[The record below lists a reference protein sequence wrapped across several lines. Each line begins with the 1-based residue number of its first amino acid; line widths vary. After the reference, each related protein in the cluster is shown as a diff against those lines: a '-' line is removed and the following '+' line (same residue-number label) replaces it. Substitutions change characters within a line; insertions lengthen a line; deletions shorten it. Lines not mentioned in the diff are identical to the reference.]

1 MEYQKIANVLD
12 NTPNQPSN
20 FRARNQVKLND
31 YTWGKY
37 NTNSQIKFKTT
48 MLESSLYYYN
58 DAQILLKGT
67 ITIVRQDKATKAADR
82 DNK

>member
-1 MEYQKIANVLD
+1 
-12 NTPNQPSN
+12 
-20 FRARNQVKLND
+20 
-31 YTWGKY
+31 
-37 NTNSQIKFKTT
+37 